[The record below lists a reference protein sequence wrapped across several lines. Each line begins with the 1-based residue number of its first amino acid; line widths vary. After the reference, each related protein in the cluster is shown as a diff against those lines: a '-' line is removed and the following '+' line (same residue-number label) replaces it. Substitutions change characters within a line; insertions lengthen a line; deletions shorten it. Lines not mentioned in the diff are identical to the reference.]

1 MIFIKIS
8 PQIPDITKSSAYF
21 QNYFPQKTGNRN
33 WQMVIDDR
41 PLNPFDLIWFDLIW
55 FDLIWFDPPDYIKE
69 TYTWLFLPPN
79 YVILH
84 LD

>member
-41 PLNPFDLIWFDLIW
+41 PLNPFDLIWFD
-55 FDLIWFDPPDYIKE
+55 PPDYIKE